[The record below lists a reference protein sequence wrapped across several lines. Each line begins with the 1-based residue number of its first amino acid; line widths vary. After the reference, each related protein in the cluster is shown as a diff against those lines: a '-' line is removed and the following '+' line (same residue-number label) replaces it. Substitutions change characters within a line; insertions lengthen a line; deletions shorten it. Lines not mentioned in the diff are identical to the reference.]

1 VREIAVHLPE
11 AVRGRFREVLKA
23 KLAFLNFALGA
34 NTFGNIAHDP
44 EIPYAECLA
53 VRPDAIV
60 ATGRSDFPNQV
71 NNVLG
76 FPFIFRGALDVRARK
91 INDEMKLAAVKSLA
105 ELAREGEQGLP
116 EEVVRAYPGERFEFG
131 RNYIIPKPFD
141 PRVLIRESTAVARAA
156 METGVARIQI
166 DLDAYAEQ
174 LERHLGGSREV
185 MRAVINKVKAE
196 RKAIVFPDGNEER
209 VLRAVQVLNEE
220 RICAPVLIGDE
231 VEVRARAQRLG
242 VTLGDVAIV
251 NHLTSDRRA
260 HYRKELVKL
269 RARKGV
275 AESDA
280 DRLLARRGYFG
291 AMMVRM
297 GDADGMLSGLTKSYP
312 EAIRPFFEVVGL
324 AEGHARAAGVYVV
337 IQKDDVLFFAD
348 AAVNIHPTAEEL
360 AEIAGLG
367 ARTAEC

>member
-1 VREIAVHLPE
+1 VTGLFGILGGYMGLREYGKK
-11 AVRGRFREVLKA
+11 RGEERETSV
-23 KLAFLNFALGA
+23 
-34 NTFGNIAHDP
+34 
-44 EIPYAECLA
+44 
-53 VRPDAIV
+53 
-60 ATGRSDFPNQV
+60 
-71 NNVLG
+71 VLG
-76 FPFIFRGALDVRARK
+76 RD
-91 INDEMKLAAVKSLA
+91 
-105 ELAREGEQGLP
+105 
-116 EEVVRAYPGERFEFG
+116 
-131 RNYIIPKPFD
+131 
-141 PRVLIRESTAVARAA
+141 
-156 METGVARIQI
+156 
-166 DLDAYAEQ
+166 
-174 LERHLGGSREV
+174 
-185 MRAVINKVKAE
+185 VKAE

-367 ARTAEC
+367 ARTAEWFPSAPRLDRFAHGGRALRGAGRVAGGGLRGHGALRRRSAGHARRDDEELLDMTRQTGAAILALSEKAGIEVQGGTIRIIGKEPVAFFSHKGKTSLPPGSVFTPEEPVLL